1 MTSNRLSE
9 AQAASGARGGTA
21 GVGTGSPL
29 RAQPQT
35 ARRSNRAGF
44 VRLGVRTNP
53 FWIEEAMP
61 VTKVLIANRGEI
73 ACRVIR
79 TCREMGIPTVAVY
92 SEADRGALHVR
103 MADEACFIGP
113 AAARESYLVV
123 DKIVEAC
130 KKSGADAVHPGYGFL
145 SENAEAAKRFKAEGI
160 TFIGPNPEAIVSMGS
175 KTAAREVAMAAGC
188 PVVPGIQKTMS
199 DEDLLA
205 ESQKMG
211 FPVMLKAAMG
221 GGGKGMRLVTKP
233 EEFASSLAR
242 ARGEALSSF
251 GDDSVYVEK
260 AILQPRHIEIQIF
273 SDQHGNH
280 VYLWERECSVQ
291 RRHQKVI
298 EEAPSPHVTPEMRKA
313 MGEAAL
319 KVARAV
325 NYVGAGTVEFLADAD
340 RNFYFLEMNT
350 RLQVEHPVTEWITGL
365 DLVKWQILV
374 ARGEKLPMAQ
384 EEIPLNGWAMECR
397 IYAEDPDKNF
407 MPSPGKITFLR
418 TPSGRNVRD
427 DSGVYEGA
435 DVPMFYDPMI
445 SKLST
450 WGPTRIEAIDR
461 MRAALGEYRIG
472 GIRHNVAFHEV
483 LMEHGPFREGALN
496 TGMLDKPFW
505 KKKQQGPNLKFAVAA
520 ALLQEMDAEERRA
533 AQPAGASDG
542 KTDAWKHWGKF
553 NRL

>member
-1 MTSNRLSE
+1 M
-9 AQAASGARGGTA
+9 A
-21 GVGTGSPL
+21 
-29 RAQPQT
+29 
-35 ARRSNRAGF
+35 
-44 VRLGVRTNP
+44 
-53 FWIEEAMP
+53 

-79 TCREMGIPTVAVY
+79 TCREMGIKTVAVF
-92 SEADRGALHVR
+92 SEADRAALHVR
-103 MADEACFIGP
+103 MADEAYCIGP
-113 AAARESYLVV
+113 APARESYLVV
-123 DKIVEAC
+123 EKLLEVC
-130 KKSGADAVHPGYGFL
+130 RRSGADAVHPGYGFL
-145 SENAEAAKRFKAEGI
+145 SENAEAARAFEAAGV
-160 TFIGPNPEAIVSMGS
+160 TFIGPRPESIVSMGS
-175 KTAAREVAMAAGC
+175 KTAAREVAIAAGC
-188 PVVPGIQKTMS
+188 PVVPGIQETMS
-199 DEDLLA
+199 DEDLLVA
-205 ESQKMG
+205 ATKIG

-273 SDQHGNH
+273 SDAHGNH
-280 VYLWERECSVQ
+280 VYLNERECSVQ

-325 NYVGAGTVEFLADAD
+325 NYRGAGTIEFLADAD

-374 ARGEKLPMAQ
+374 ARGEKLPLTQ
-384 EEIPLNGWAMECR
+384 EQIPLHGWAIECR
-397 IYAEDPDKNF
+397 VYAEDPDKNF
-407 MPSPGKITFLR
+407 MPSPGRITFLKA
-418 TPSGRNVRD
+418 PSGRNVRD

-435 DVPMFYDPMI
+435 EVPMFYDPMI

-472 GIRHNVAFHEV
+472 GIRHNIAFHEV
-483 LMEHGPFREGALN
+483 LMEHEPFRKGDLH

-505 KKKQQGPNLKFAVAA
+505 KKKGPGPDLRFAVAA
-520 ALLQEMDAEERRA
+520 ALLHELETEERRA
-533 AQPAGASDG
+533 AQPAGSGDG
-542 KTDAWKHWGKF
+542 KPDAWKHWGRF

>member
-1 MTSNRLSE
+1 
-9 AQAASGARGGTA
+9 
-21 GVGTGSPL
+21 
-29 RAQPQT
+29 
-35 ARRSNRAGF
+35 
-44 VRLGVRTNP
+44 
-53 FWIEEAMP
+53 MP

-79 TCREMGIPTVAVY
+79 TCRAMGIPTVAVY

-103 MADEACFIGP
+103 MADEAYFIGP

-123 DKIVEAC
+123 DKILAVA
-130 KKSGADAVHPGYGFL
+130 KQSGADAIHPGYGFL
-145 SENAEAAKRFKAEGI
+145 SENAEAAKRFEAEGI
-160 TFIGPNPEAIVSMGS
+160 TFIGPRPDAIVAMGS
-175 KTAAREVAMAAGC
+175 KTAAREVAIAAGC
-188 PVVPGIQKTMS
+188 PVVPGIQKTMG
-199 DEDLLA
+199 EEELLVEA
-205 ESQKMG
+205 QKMG

-221 GGGKGMRLVTKP
+221 GGGKGMRLVHKP
-233 EEFASSLAR
+233 EEFTASLAR
-242 ARGEALSSF
+242 ARGEALSAF

-260 AILQPRHIEIQIF
+260 AIIQPRHIEIQVF
-273 SDQHGNH
+273 GDQHGNC

-365 DLVKWQILV
+365 DLVEWQIRV
-374 ARGEKLPMAQ
+374 ARGEKLPLTQ
-384 EEIPLNGWAMECR
+384 EEIPLNGWSMECR

-418 TPSGRNVRD
+418 TPAGPGVRD
-427 DSGVYEGA
+427 DSGVYEGSE
-435 DVPMFYDPMI
+435 VPMFYDPMI

-450 WGPTRIEAIDR
+450 WGPTREAAIRR

-483 LMEHGPFREGALN
+483 LMEHAPFREGALH

-505 KKKQQGPNLKFAVAA
+505 KKKEQGPNLQFAVAA
-520 ALLQEMDAEERRA
+520 ALMQELEAEERRA
-533 AQPAGASDG
+533 AQPVGSGDG
-542 KTDAWKHWGKF
+542 KPDAWKHWGKF

>member
-1 MTSNRLSE
+1 MS
-9 AQAASGARGGTA
+9 
-21 GVGTGSPL
+21 
-29 RAQPQT
+29 
-35 ARRSNRAGF
+35 
-44 VRLGVRTNP
+44 
-53 FWIEEAMP
+53 

-79 TCREMGIPTVAVY
+79 TCREMGIRTVAVF
-92 SEADRGALHVR
+92 SEADRAALHVR
-103 MADEACFIGP
+103 MAEEAYCIGP
-113 AAARESYLVV
+113 APARESYLVV
-123 DKIVEAC
+123 EKLLDVC
-130 KKSGADAVHPGYGFL
+130 RRSGANAVHPGYGFL
-145 SENAEAAKRFKAEGI
+145 SENAEAARAFEAAGV
-160 TFIGPNPEAIVSMGS
+160 TFIGPRPDCIVSMGS
-175 KTAAREVAMAAGC
+175 KTAAREVAIAAGC
-188 PVVPGIQKTMS
+188 PVVPGIQETMS
-199 DEDLLA
+199 DEDLLVA
-205 ESQKMG
+205 STKIG

-221 GGGKGMRLVTKP
+221 GGGKGMRLVHKP
-233 EEFASSLAR
+233 EEFASALAR

-260 AILQPRHIEIQIF
+260 AIVQPRHIEIQIF
-273 SDQHGNH
+273 SDAHGNH
-280 VYLWERECSVQ
+280 VYLHERECSVQ

-325 NYVGAGTVEFLADAD
+325 NYRGAGTVEFLADAD

-374 ARGEKLPMAQ
+374 ARGEKLPLTQ
-384 EEIPLNGWAMECR
+384 EEIPLHGWAMECR

-407 MPSPGKITFLR
+407 MPSPGRITYLKA
-418 TPSGRNVRD
+418 PSGRNVRD

-435 DVPMFYDPMI
+435 EVPMFYDPMI

-472 GIRHNVAFHEV
+472 GIRHNIAFHEV
-483 LMEHGPFREGALN
+483 LMEHEPFRRGDLN

-505 KKKQQGPNLKFAVAA
+505 KRKGPGPDLQFAVAA
-520 ALLQEMDAEERRA
+520 ALLFELETEERRA
-533 AQPAGASDG
+533 AQPAGSGEG
-542 KTDAWKHWGKF
+542 KPDAWKHWGRF

>member
-1 MTSNRLSE
+1 
-9 AQAASGARGGTA
+9 
-21 GVGTGSPL
+21 
-29 RAQPQT
+29 
-35 ARRSNRAGF
+35 
-44 VRLGVRTNP
+44 
-53 FWIEEAMP
+53 MP

-103 MADEACFIGP
+103 MADEAYFIGP

-123 DKIVEAC
+123 DKIVEVC

-145 SENAEAAKRFKAEGI
+145 SENAGAAKRFKAEGI

-175 KTAAREVAMAAGC
+175 KTAAREVAIAAGC

-199 DEDLLA
+199 DEDLLT

-221 GGGKGMRLVTKP
+221 GGGKGMRLVAKP

-273 SDQHGNH
+273 SDTHGNH

-374 ARGEKLPMAQ
+374 ARGEKLPMTQ

-397 IYAEDPDKNF
+397 VYAEDPDKNF

-450 WGPTRIEAIDR
+450 WGPTRLEAIDR

-472 GIRHNVAFHEV
+472 GIRHNIAFHEV
-483 LMEHGPFREGALN
+483 LMEHGPFREGALH

-505 KKKQQGPNLKFAVAA
+505 KKKEQGPNLKFAVAA
-520 ALLQEMDAEERRA
+520 ALMQEMDAEERRA
-533 AQPAGASDG
+533 AKPASTEG
-542 KTDAWKHWGKF
+542 KPDAWKHWGKF
-553 NRL
+553 NQI

>member
-1 MTSNRLSE
+1 
-9 AQAASGARGGTA
+9 
-21 GVGTGSPL
+21 
-29 RAQPQT
+29 
-35 ARRSNRAGF
+35 
-44 VRLGVRTNP
+44 
-53 FWIEEAMP
+53 MP

-79 TCREMGIPTVAVY
+79 TCREMGIRTVAVF
-92 SEADRGALHVR
+92 SEADRAALHVR
-103 MADEACFIGP
+103 MADEAYCIGP
-113 AAARESYLVV
+113 APARESYLVV
-123 DKIVEAC
+123 EKLLDVC
-130 KKSGADAVHPGYGFL
+130 RRSGADAVHPGYGFL
-145 SENAEAAKRFKAEGI
+145 SENAEAARAFEAAGV
-160 TFIGPNPEAIVSMGS
+160 TFIGPRPDCIVSMGS
-175 KTAAREVAMAAGC
+175 KTAAREVAIAAGC
-188 PVVPGIQKTMS
+188 PVVPGIQETMS
-199 DEDLLA
+199 DEDLLVA
-205 ESQKMG
+205 STKIG

-221 GGGKGMRLVTKP
+221 GGGKGMRLVHKP

-260 AILQPRHIEIQIF
+260 AIVQPRHIEIQIF
-273 SDQHGNH
+273 SDAHGNH
-280 VYLWERECSVQ
+280 VYLHERECSVQ

-325 NYVGAGTVEFLADAD
+325 NYRGAGTVEFLADAD

-374 ARGEKLPMAQ
+374 ARGEKLPLTQ
-384 EEIPLNGWAMECR
+384 DEIPLHGWAMECR

-407 MPSPGKITFLR
+407 MPSPGRITYLKA
-418 TPSGRNVRD
+418 PSGRNVRD

-435 DVPMFYDPMI
+435 EVPMFYDPMI

-472 GIRHNVAFHEV
+472 GIRHNIAFHEV
-483 LMEHGPFREGALN
+483 LMEHEPFRRGDLN

-505 KKKQQGPNLKFAVAA
+505 KRKGPGPDLQFAVAA
-520 ALLQEMDAEERRA
+520 ALLFELETEERRA
-533 AQPAGASDG
+533 AQPAGSGEG
-542 KTDAWKHWGKF
+542 KPDAWKHWGRF

>member
-1 MTSNRLSE
+1 M
-9 AQAASGARGGTA
+9 A
-21 GVGTGSPL
+21 
-29 RAQPQT
+29 
-35 ARRSNRAGF
+35 
-44 VRLGVRTNP
+44 
-53 FWIEEAMP
+53 

-79 TCREMGIPTVAVY
+79 TCREMGIRTVAVF
-92 SEADRGALHVR
+92 SEADRAALHVR
-103 MADEACFIGP
+103 MADEAYCIGP
-113 AAARESYLVV
+113 APARESYLVV
-123 DKIVEAC
+123 EKLLDVC
-130 KKSGADAVHPGYGFL
+130 RRSGADAVHPGYGFL
-145 SENAEAAKRFKAEGI
+145 SENAEAARAFEAAGV
-160 TFIGPNPEAIVSMGS
+160 TFIGPRPESIVSMGS
-175 KTAAREVAMAAGC
+175 KTAAREVAIAAGC
-188 PVVPGIQKTMS
+188 PVVPGIQETMS
-199 DEDLLA
+199 DADLLVA
-205 ESQKMG
+205 ATKIG

-221 GGGKGMRLVTKP
+221 GGGKGMRLVHKP

-260 AILQPRHIEIQIF
+260 AIVQPRHIEIQIF
-273 SDQHGNH
+273 SDAHGNH
-280 VYLWERECSVQ
+280 VYLHERECSVQ

-325 NYVGAGTVEFLADAD
+325 NYRGAGTIEFLADAD

-374 ARGEKLPMAQ
+374 ARGETLPLAQ
-384 EEIPLNGWAMECR
+384 EQIPLHGWAMECR

-407 MPSPGKITFLR
+407 MPSPGRITFLKA
-418 TPSGRNVRD
+418 PSGRNVRD

-435 DVPMFYDPMI
+435 EVPMFYDPMI

-472 GIRHNVAFHEV
+472 GIRHNIAFHEV
-483 LMEHGPFREGALN
+483 LMEHEPFRKGDLH

-505 KKKQQGPNLKFAVAA
+505 KKKGPGPDLRFAVAA
-520 ALLQEMDAEERRA
+520 ALLHELETEERRA
-533 AQPAGASDG
+533 AQPTGSGDG
-542 KTDAWKHWGKF
+542 KPDAWKHWGRF

>member
-1 MTSNRLSE
+1 
-9 AQAASGARGGTA
+9 
-21 GVGTGSPL
+21 
-29 RAQPQT
+29 
-35 ARRSNRAGF
+35 
-44 VRLGVRTNP
+44 
-53 FWIEEAMP
+53 MP

-79 TCREMGIPTVAVY
+79 TCREMGIRTVAVF
-92 SEADRGALHVR
+92 SEADRAALHVR
-103 MADEACFIGP
+103 MADEAYCIGP
-113 AAARESYLVV
+113 APARESYLVV
-123 DKIVEAC
+123 EKLLDVC
-130 KKSGADAVHPGYGFL
+130 KRSGADAVHPGYGFL
-145 SENAEAAKRFKAEGI
+145 SENAEAARLFEAAGV
-160 TFIGPNPEAIVSMGS
+160 TFIGPRPESIVSMGS
-175 KTAAREVAMAAGC
+175 KTAAREVAIAAGC
-188 PVVPGIQKTMS
+188 PVVPGIQETMS
-199 DEDLLA
+199 DEDLLVA
-205 ESQKMG
+205 STKIG

-221 GGGKGMRLVTKP
+221 GGGKGMRLVHKP

-260 AILQPRHIEIQIF
+260 AIVQPRHIEIQIF
-273 SDQHGNH
+273 SDAHGNH
-280 VYLWERECSVQ
+280 VYLHERECSVQ

-325 NYVGAGTVEFLADAD
+325 NYRGAGTVEFLADAD

-374 ARGEKLPMAQ
+374 ARGEKLPLTQ
-384 EEIPLNGWAMECR
+384 EEIPLHGWAMECR

-407 MPSPGKITFLR
+407 MPSPGRITYLKA
-418 TPSGRNVRD
+418 PSGRNVRD

-435 DVPMFYDPMI
+435 EVPMFYDPMI

-472 GIRHNVAFHEV
+472 GIRHNIAFHEV
-483 LMEHGPFREGALN
+483 LMEHEPFRRGDLN

-505 KKKQQGPNLKFAVAA
+505 KRKGPGPDLQFAVAA
-520 ALLQEMDAEERRA
+520 ALLFELETEERRA
-533 AQPAGASDG
+533 AQPAGSGEG
-542 KTDAWKHWGKF
+542 KPDAWKHWGRF

>member
-1 MTSNRLSE
+1 
-9 AQAASGARGGTA
+9 
-21 GVGTGSPL
+21 
-29 RAQPQT
+29 
-35 ARRSNRAGF
+35 
-44 VRLGVRTNP
+44 
-53 FWIEEAMP
+53 MP

-79 TCREMGIPTVAVY
+79 TCREMGIRTVAVF
-92 SEADRGALHVR
+92 SEADRAALHVR
-103 MADEACFIGP
+103 MADEAYCIGP
-113 AAARESYLVV
+113 APARESYLVV
-123 DKIVEAC
+123 EKLLDVC
-130 KKSGADAVHPGYGFL
+130 RRSGADAVHPGYGFL
-145 SENAEAAKRFKAEGI
+145 SENAEAARAFEAAGV
-160 TFIGPNPEAIVSMGS
+160 TFIGPRPESIVSMGS
-175 KTAAREVAMAAGC
+175 KTAAREVAIAAGC
-188 PVVPGIQKTMS
+188 PVVPGIQETMS
-199 DEDLLA
+199 DEDLLVA
-205 ESQKMG
+205 ATKIG

-221 GGGKGMRLVTKP
+221 GGGKGMRLVHKP

-260 AILQPRHIEIQIF
+260 AIVQPRHIEIQIF
-273 SDQHGNH
+273 SDAHGNH
-280 VYLWERECSVQ
+280 VYLHERECSVQ

-325 NYVGAGTVEFLADAD
+325 NYRGAGTIEFLADAD

-374 ARGEKLPMAQ
+374 ARGEKLPLTQ
-384 EEIPLNGWAMECR
+384 EEIPLHGWAMECR
-397 IYAEDPDKNF
+397 VYAEDPDKNF
-407 MPSPGKITFLR
+407 MPSPGRITFLKA
-418 TPSGRNVRD
+418 PGGRNVRD

-435 DVPMFYDPMI
+435 EVPMFYDPMI

-472 GIRHNVAFHEV
+472 GIRHNIAFHEV
-483 LMEHGPFREGALN
+483 LMEHEPFRRGDLH

-505 KKKQQGPNLKFAVAA
+505 KKKGPGPDLRFAVAA
-520 ALLQEMDAEERRA
+520 ALLHDLEIEERRA
-533 AQPAGASDG
+533 AQPVGLGDG
-542 KTDAWKHWGKF
+542 KPDAWKHWGRF

>member
-1 MTSNRLSE
+1 
-9 AQAASGARGGTA
+9 
-21 GVGTGSPL
+21 
-29 RAQPQT
+29 
-35 ARRSNRAGF
+35 
-44 VRLGVRTNP
+44 
-53 FWIEEAMP
+53 MP

-103 MADEACFIGP
+103 MADEAYFIGP

-123 DKIVEAC
+123 DKIVEVC
-130 KKSGADAVHPGYGFL
+130 KQSGADAVHPGYGFL

-175 KTAAREVAMAAGC
+175 KTAAREVAIAAGC

-221 GGGKGMRLVTKP
+221 GGGKGMRLVSKP

-242 ARGEALSSF
+242 ARGEALSAF

-273 SDQHGNH
+273 SDTHGNH

-365 DLVKWQILV
+365 DLVKWQIQV
-374 ARGEKLPMAQ
+374 ARGEQLPMRQ
-384 EEIPLNGWAMECR
+384 EDIPLNGWAMECR

-407 MPSPGKITFLR
+407 MPSPGRITFLR

-450 WGPTRIEAIDR
+450 WGPTRLEAIDR

-483 LMEHGPFREGALN
+483 LMEHAPFRDGALH

-505 KKKQQGPNLKFAVAA
+505 KKREQGPNLKFAVAA

-533 AQPAGASDG
+533 AQPVGSG
-542 KTDAWKHWGKF
+542 EGRPDAWRHWGRF

>member
-1 MTSNRLSE
+1 
-9 AQAASGARGGTA
+9 
-21 GVGTGSPL
+21 
-29 RAQPQT
+29 
-35 ARRSNRAGF
+35 
-44 VRLGVRTNP
+44 
-53 FWIEEAMP
+53 MP

-103 MADEACFIGP
+103 MADEAYFIGP

-123 DKIVEAC
+123 DRIVEVC
-130 KKSGADAVHPGYGFL
+130 KQSGADAIHPGYGFL
-145 SENAEAAKRFKAEGI
+145 SENADAAKRFKAEGI
-160 TFIGPNPEAIVSMGS
+160 IFIGPNPEAIVSMGS
-175 KTAAREVAMAAGC
+175 KTAAREVAIAAGC

-233 EEFASSLAR
+233 EEFTSSLAR
-242 ARGEALSSF
+242 ARGEAISAF

-260 AILQPRHIEIQIF
+260 AILQPRHIEIQVF
-273 SDQHGNH
+273 GDQHGNH

-374 ARGEKLPMAQ
+374 ARGEALPMKQ

-397 IYAEDPDKNF
+397 VYAEDPDKNF
-407 MPSPGKITFLR
+407 MPSPGRITFLR

-450 WGPTRIEAIDR
+450 WGPTRMEAIDR

-472 GIRHNVAFHEV
+472 GIRHNIQFHEA
-483 LMEHGPFREGALN
+483 LMEHGPFRDGALH

-505 KKKQQGPNLKFAVAA
+505 KKKEQGPSLKFAVAA

-533 AQPAGASDG
+533 AQPAGSGDG
-542 KTDAWKHWGKF
+542 KPDAWKHWGRF

>member
-1 MTSNRLSE
+1 
-9 AQAASGARGGTA
+9 
-21 GVGTGSPL
+21 
-29 RAQPQT
+29 
-35 ARRSNRAGF
+35 
-44 VRLGVRTNP
+44 
-53 FWIEEAMP
+53 MP

-103 MADEACFIGP
+103 MADEAYFIGP

-123 DKIVEAC
+123 DKILEVC

-175 KTAAREVAMAAGC
+175 KTAAREVAIAAGC

-199 DEDLLA
+199 DEELLA
-205 ESQKMG
+205 ESTKMG

-260 AILQPRHIEIQIF
+260 AILQPRHIEIQVF
-273 SDQHGNH
+273 SDTHGNH

-374 ARGEKLPMAQ
+374 ARGEKLPMKQ
-384 EEIPLNGWAMECR
+384 EEIPLTGWAMECR
-397 IYAEDPDKNF
+397 VYAEDPDKNF

-418 TPSGRNVRD
+418 TPAGRNVRD

-435 DVPMFYDPMI
+435 DVPLFYDPMI

-450 WGPTRIEAIDR
+450 WGPTRLEAIDR

-472 GIRHNVAFHEV
+472 GIRHNIAFHEV
-483 LMEHGPFREGALN
+483 LMEHGPFREGALH

-505 KKKQQGPNLKFAVAA
+505 KKKEQGPNLKFAVAA

-533 AQPAGASDG
+533 AQPAGSDG
-542 KTDAWKHWGKF
+542 KPDAWKHWGRF
-553 NRL
+553 NQL

>member
-1 MTSNRLSE
+1 
-9 AQAASGARGGTA
+9 
-21 GVGTGSPL
+21 
-29 RAQPQT
+29 
-35 ARRSNRAGF
+35 
-44 VRLGVRTNP
+44 
-53 FWIEEAMP
+53 MP

-130 KKSGADAVHPGYGFL
+130 KRSGADAVHPGYGFL

-175 KTAAREVAMAAGC
+175 KTAAREVAIAAGC

-205 ESQKMG
+205 ESTKMG

-221 GGGKGMRLVTKP
+221 GGGKGMRLVSKP

-242 ARGEALSSF
+242 ARGEALSAF

-260 AILQPRHIEIQIF
+260 AILQPRHIEIQVF
-273 SDQHGNH
+273 GDRHGNH

-384 EEIPLNGWAMECR
+384 GEIPLNGWAMECR
-397 IYAEDPDKNF
+397 VYAEDPDKNF
-407 MPSPGKITFLR
+407 MPSPGRITFLR

-472 GIRHNVAFHEV
+472 GIRHNIQFHEA
-483 LMEHGPFREGALN
+483 LMEHGPFREGALH

-505 KKKQQGPNLKFAVAA
+505 KKKEQGPSLKFAVAA

-533 AQPAGASDG
+533 ARPAGSGDG
-542 KTDAWKHWGKF
+542 KPDAWKHWGRF

>member
-1 MTSNRLSE
+1 
-9 AQAASGARGGTA
+9 
-21 GVGTGSPL
+21 
-29 RAQPQT
+29 
-35 ARRSNRAGF
+35 
-44 VRLGVRTNP
+44 
-53 FWIEEAMP
+53 MP

-79 TCREMGIPTVAVY
+79 TCREMGIPTVAVF

-103 MADEACFIGP
+103 MADEAYFIGP

-123 DKIVEAC
+123 EKILEVA
-130 KKSGADAVHPGYGFL
+130 KRSGADAIHPGYGFL
-145 SENAEAAKRFKAEGI
+145 SENAEAARLFTEHGI
-160 TFIGPNPEAIVSMGS
+160 TFIGPKPDAIVSMGS
-175 KTAAREVAMAAGC
+175 KTAARNVAIQAGC

-199 DEDLLA
+199 DEELLA

-221 GGGKGMRLVTKP
+221 GGGKGMRLVHKP

-260 AILQPRHIEIQIF
+260 AILQPRHIEIQVF
-273 SDQHGNH
+273 GDTHGNY

-298 EEAPSPHVTPEMRKA
+298 EEAPSPHVTPEMREA

-374 ARGEKLPMAQ
+374 ARGEKLPLAQ
-384 EEIPLNGWAMECR
+384 EEIALNGWAMECR

-407 MPSPGKITFLR
+407 MPSPGKVTFLR
-418 TPSGRNVRD
+418 TPAGPNVRD
-427 DSGVYEGA
+427 DSGVYEGSE
-435 DVPMFYDPMI
+435 VPMFYDPMI

-450 WGPTRIEAIDR
+450 WGPTRIEAIDK
-461 MRAALGEYRIG
+461 MKMALGEYRIG
-472 GIRHNVAFHEV
+472 GIRHNVEFHKV
-483 LMEHGPFREGALN
+483 LMDHEPFRSGALH
-496 TGMLDKPFW
+496 TGMLDKAFW
-505 KKKQQGPNLKFAVAA
+505 KRKEVGPSLKFAVAA
-520 ALLQEMDAEERRA
+520 ALKQELEAEERRVT
-533 AQPAGASDG
+533 QPASGDG
-542 KTDAWKHWGKF
+542 RPDAWKTWGKF

>member
-1 MTSNRLSE
+1 
-9 AQAASGARGGTA
+9 
-21 GVGTGSPL
+21 
-29 RAQPQT
+29 
-35 ARRSNRAGF
+35 
-44 VRLGVRTNP
+44 
-53 FWIEEAMP
+53 MP

-79 TCREMGIPTVAVY
+79 TCREMGIPTVAVF

-103 MADEACFIGP
+103 MADEAYFIGP
-113 AAARESYLVV
+113 ATARESYLVV
-123 DKIVEAC
+123 DKIVEVC
-130 KKSGADAVHPGYGFL
+130 KRSGADAVHPGYGFL
-145 SENAEAAKRFKAEGI
+145 SENADAAKRFKAEGI
-160 TFIGPNPEAIVSMGS
+160 TFIGPDPEAIVSMGS
-175 KTAAREVAMAAGC
+175 KTAAREVAIAAGC

-233 EEFASSLAR
+233 EEFTSSLAR
-242 ARGEALSSF
+242 ARGEALSAF

-384 EEIPLNGWAMECR
+384 EDIPLNGWAMECR
-397 IYAEDPDKNF
+397 VYAEDPDKNF

-472 GIRHNVAFHEV
+472 GIRHNLAFHEA
-483 LMEHGPFREGALN
+483 LMQHGPFREGALH

-505 KKKQQGPNLKFAVAA
+505 KKKEQGPSLKFAVAA
-520 ALLQEMDAEERRA
+520 ALLQEMNAEERRG
-533 AQPAGASDG
+533 AQPAASGDG
-542 KTDAWKHWGKF
+542 KPDAWKYWGRF
-553 NRL
+553 NKL

>member
-1 MTSNRLSE
+1 
-9 AQAASGARGGTA
+9 
-21 GVGTGSPL
+21 
-29 RAQPQT
+29 
-35 ARRSNRAGF
+35 
-44 VRLGVRTNP
+44 
-53 FWIEEAMP
+53 MP

-103 MADEACFIGP
+103 MADEAYFIGP

-123 DKIVEAC
+123 DKIVEVC

-175 KTAAREVAMAAGC
+175 KTAAREVAIAAGC

-199 DEDLLA
+199 DEELLA
-205 ESQKMG
+205 ESTKMG

-221 GGGKGMRLVTKP
+221 GGGKGMRLVAKP

-374 ARGEKLPMAQ
+374 ARGEKLPLKQ

-407 MPSPGKITFLR
+407 MPSPGRITFLR

-450 WGPTRIEAIDR
+450 WGPTRLEAIDR

-483 LMEHGPFREGALN
+483 LMEHGPFREGALH

-505 KKKQQGPNLKFAVAA
+505 KKKEQGPSLKFAVAA
-520 ALLQEMDAEERRA
+520 ALVQEMDAEERRA
-533 AQPAGASDG
+533 AQPGGSDG
-542 KTDAWKHWGKF
+542 KPDAWKHWGRF

>member
-1 MTSNRLSE
+1 
-9 AQAASGARGGTA
+9 
-21 GVGTGSPL
+21 
-29 RAQPQT
+29 
-35 ARRSNRAGF
+35 
-44 VRLGVRTNP
+44 
-53 FWIEEAMP
+53 MP

-79 TCREMGIPTVAVY
+79 TCRAMGIPTVAVY

-103 MADEACFIGP
+103 MADEAYFIGP

-123 DKIVEAC
+123 DKILAVA
-130 KKSGADAVHPGYGFL
+130 KQSGADAIHPGYGFL
-145 SENAEAAKRFKAEGI
+145 SENAEAAKRFEAEGI
-160 TFIGPNPEAIVSMGS
+160 TFIGPRPDAIVAMGS
-175 KTAAREVAMAAGC
+175 KTAAREVAIAAGC
-188 PVVPGIQKTMS
+188 PVVPGIQKTMG
-199 DEDLLA
+199 EEELLVEA
-205 ESQKMG
+205 QKMG

-221 GGGKGMRLVTKP
+221 GGGKGMRLVHKP
-233 EEFASSLAR
+233 EEFTASLAR
-242 ARGEALSSF
+242 ARGEALSAF

-260 AILQPRHIEIQIF
+260 AIIQPRHIEIQVF
-273 SDQHGNH
+273 GDQHGNC

-365 DLVKWQILV
+365 DLVEWQIRV
-374 ARGEKLPMAQ
+374 ARGEKLPLTQ
-384 EEIPLNGWAMECR
+384 EQIPLNGWSMECR

-418 TPSGRNVRD
+418 TPAGPGVRD
-427 DSGVYEGA
+427 DSGVYEGSE
-435 DVPMFYDPMI
+435 VPMFYDPMI

-450 WGPTRIEAIDR
+450 WGPTREAAIRR

-483 LMEHGPFREGALN
+483 LMEHEPFRSGALH

-505 KKKQQGPNLKFAVAA
+505 KKKEQGPNLKFAVAA
-520 ALLQEMDAEERRA
+520 ALMQELEAEERRA
-533 AQPAGASDG
+533 AQPAGSGDG
-542 KTDAWKHWGKF
+542 KPDAWKHWGKF

>member
-1 MTSNRLSE
+1 
-9 AQAASGARGGTA
+9 
-21 GVGTGSPL
+21 
-29 RAQPQT
+29 
-35 ARRSNRAGF
+35 
-44 VRLGVRTNP
+44 
-53 FWIEEAMP
+53 MP

-79 TCREMGIPTVAVY
+79 TCREMGIPTVAVF

-103 MADEACFIGP
+103 MADEAYFIGP

-123 DKIVEAC
+123 EKILEVA
-130 KKSGADAVHPGYGFL
+130 KRSGADAIHPGYGFL
-145 SENAEAAKRFKAEGI
+145 SENAEAARLFTEHGI
-160 TFIGPNPEAIVSMGS
+160 TFIGPRPDSIVSMGS
-175 KTAAREVAMAAGC
+175 KTAARNVAIEAGC

-199 DEDLLA
+199 DEELLA

-221 GGGKGMRLVTKP
+221 GGGKGMRLVHKP

-260 AILQPRHIEIQIF
+260 AILQPRHIEIQVF
-273 SDQHGNH
+273 GDTHGNY

-340 RNFYFLEMNT
+340 RNFYFVEMNT

-374 ARGEKLPMAQ
+374 ARGEKLPLAQ
-384 EEIPLNGWAMECR
+384 EQIALNGWAMECR

-407 MPSPGKITFLR
+407 MPSPGKVTFLR
-418 TPSGRNVRD
+418 TPAGPNVRD
-427 DSGVYEGA
+427 DSGVYEGSE
-435 DVPMFYDPMI
+435 VPMFYDPMI

-450 WGPTRIEAIDR
+450 WGPTRIEAIDK
-461 MRAALGEYRIG
+461 MKMALGEYRIG
-472 GIRHNVAFHEV
+472 GIRHNVEFHKV
-483 LMEHGPFREGALN
+483 LMDHEPFRSGALH
-496 TGMLDKPFW
+496 TGMLDKAFW
-505 KKKQQGPNLKFAVAA
+505 KRKEVGPSLKFAVAA
-520 ALLQEMDAEERRA
+520 ALKQELEAEERRVT
-533 AQPAGASDG
+533 QPASGDG
-542 KTDAWKHWGKF
+542 RPDAWKAWGKF

>member
-1 MTSNRLSE
+1 
-9 AQAASGARGGTA
+9 
-21 GVGTGSPL
+21 
-29 RAQPQT
+29 
-35 ARRSNRAGF
+35 
-44 VRLGVRTNP
+44 
-53 FWIEEAMP
+53 MP
-61 VTKVLIANRGEI
+61 VTKILIANRGEI

-79 TCREMGIPTVAVY
+79 TCREMGIRTVAVY
-92 SEADRGALHVR
+92 SEVDRGALHVR
-103 MADEACFIGP
+103 MADEAYCIGP
-113 AAARESYLVV
+113 APARESYLVV
-123 DKIVEAC
+123 EKILEVA
-130 KKSGADAVHPGYGFL
+130 KRSGADAIHPGYGFL
-145 SENAEAAKRFKAEGI
+145 SENAEAAKLFTENGI
-160 TFIGPNPEAIVSMGS
+160 TFIGPRPESIVSMGS
-175 KTAAREVAMAAGC
+175 KTAAREVAIAAGC

-199 DEDLLA
+199 DEDLLT

-233 EEFASSLAR
+233 EEFTSSLAR
-242 ARGEALSSF
+242 ARGEAMSSF

-260 AILQPRHIEIQIF
+260 AILQPRHIEVQVF
-273 SDQHGNH
+273 GDTHGNH

-374 ARGEKLPMAQ
+374 ARGEKLPMKQ

-407 MPSPGKITFLR
+407 MPSPGRITFLR

-435 DVPMFYDPMI
+435 EVPMFYDPMI

-450 WGPTRIEAIDR
+450 WGPTRMEAIDR
-461 MRAALGEYRIG
+461 MHAALGEYRIG
-472 GIRHNVAFHEV
+472 GIRHNVAFHQV
-483 LMEHGPFREGALN
+483 LMEHEPFRSGALN

-505 KKKQQGPNLKFAVAA
+505 KKKEQGPNLKFAVAA

-533 AQPAGASDG
+533 AQPAGNGEG
-542 KTDAWKHWGKF
+542 KPDAWKHWGKF

>member
-1 MTSNRLSE
+1 
-9 AQAASGARGGTA
+9 
-21 GVGTGSPL
+21 
-29 RAQPQT
+29 
-35 ARRSNRAGF
+35 
-44 VRLGVRTNP
+44 
-53 FWIEEAMP
+53 MP

-92 SEADRGALHVR
+92 SDADRGALHVR
-103 MADEACFIGP
+103 MADEAYAIGP
-113 AAARESYLVV
+113 APARESYLVV
-123 DKIVEAC
+123 EKILDVA
-130 KKSGADAVHPGYGFL
+130 KRSGADAIHPGYGFL
-145 SENAEAAKRFKAEGI
+145 SENAEAAKLFTEAGI
-160 TFIGPNPEAIVSMGS
+160 TFIGPRPDAITAMGS
-175 KTAAREVAMAAGC
+175 KTAAREVAIAAGC
-188 PVVPGIQKTMS
+188 PVVPGIQKTM
-199 DEDLLA
+199 EEAELLA
-205 ESQKMG
+205 EAQKMG

-233 EEFASSLAR
+233 EEFTASLAR

-260 AILQPRHIEIQIF
+260 AIVQPRHIEIQVF
-273 SDQHGNH
+273 GDTHGNH

-298 EEAPSPHVTPEMRKA
+298 EEAPSPHVTPEMRRA

-325 NYVGAGTVEFLADAD
+325 NYVGAGTVEFLADQD

-374 ARGEKLPMAQ
+374 ARGEKLPMTQ
-384 EEIPLNGWAMECR
+384 EQIPLNGWAMECR

-407 MPSPGKITFLR
+407 MPSPGRITFLR
-418 TPSGRNVRD
+418 TPAGPNVRD
-427 DSGVYEGA
+427 DGGVYEGSE
-435 DVPMFYDPMI
+435 VPMFYDPMI

-450 WGPTRIEAIDR
+450 WGPTRLEAIDKMR
-461 MRAALGEYRIG
+461 MALGEYRIG
-472 GIRHNVAFHEV
+472 GIRHNVEFHKV
-483 LMEHGPFREGALN
+483 LMEHEPFREGALH

-505 KKKQQGPNLKFAVAA
+505 KKKELGPNLKSAVAA
-520 ALLQEMDAEERRA
+520 AMLHELETEERRA
-533 AQPAGASDG
+533 AQPAGNGSG
-542 KTDAWKHWGKF
+542 QPDAWRHWGKF

>member
-1 MTSNRLSE
+1 
-9 AQAASGARGGTA
+9 
-21 GVGTGSPL
+21 
-29 RAQPQT
+29 
-35 ARRSNRAGF
+35 
-44 VRLGVRTNP
+44 
-53 FWIEEAMP
+53 MP

-92 SEADRGALHVR
+92 SDADRGALHVR
-103 MADEACFIGP
+103 MADEAYAIGP

-123 DKIVEAC
+123 DKILAVA
-130 KKSGADAVHPGYGFL
+130 KQSGADAIHPGYGFL
-145 SENAEAAKRFKAEGI
+145 SENAEAARLFTEHGI
-160 TFIGPNPEAIVSMGS
+160 TFIGPSPDSIVSMGS
-175 KTAAREVAMAAGC
+175 KTAAREVAIAAGC
-188 PVVPGIQKTMS
+188 PVVPGIQQTM
-199 DEDLLA
+199 EEAELLA
-205 ESQKMG
+205 EARKMG

-221 GGGKGMRLVTKP
+221 GGGKGIRLVTKP
-233 EEFASSLAR
+233 EDFTSSLAR

-260 AILQPRHIEIQIF
+260 AILQPRHIEIQVF
-273 SDQHGNH
+273 GDTHGNH
-280 VYLWERECSVQ
+280 VFLWERECSVQ

-298 EEAPSPHVTPEMRKA
+298 EEAPSPHVTPEMRQA

-319 KVARAV
+319 KVAKAV

-374 ARGEKLPMAQ
+374 ARGETLPLTQDQIA
-384 EEIPLNGWAMECR
+384 LNGWAMECR

-418 TPSGRNVRD
+418 TPAGPNVRD
-427 DSGVYEGA
+427 DGGVYEGS

-450 WGPTRIEAIDR
+450 WGPTRLEAIDKMR
-461 MRAALGEYRIG
+461 MALGEYRIG
-472 GIRHNVAFHEV
+472 GIRHNVEFHKV
-483 LMEHGPFREGALN
+483 LMEHEPFRSGDLN

-505 KKKQQGPNLKFAVAA
+505 KKKEVGPNLRSAVAA
-520 ALLQEMDAEERRA
+520 ALLNELESEERRA
-533 AQPAGASDG
+533 AQPAGAG
-542 KTDAWKHWGKF
+542 EGHPDAWKHWGKF

>member
-1 MTSNRLSE
+1 
-9 AQAASGARGGTA
+9 
-21 GVGTGSPL
+21 
-29 RAQPQT
+29 
-35 ARRSNRAGF
+35 
-44 VRLGVRTNP
+44 
-53 FWIEEAMP
+53 
-61 VTKVLIANRGEI
+61 
-73 ACRVIR
+73 
-79 TCREMGIPTVAVY
+79 VY

-103 MADEACFIGP
+103 MADEAYFIGP

-123 DKIVEAC
+123 DRIVEVC
-130 KKSGADAVHPGYGFL
+130 KQSGADAIHPGYGFL
-145 SENAEAAKRFKAEGI
+145 SENADAAKRFKAEGI
-160 TFIGPNPEAIVSMGS
+160 IFIGPNPEAIVSMGS
-175 KTAAREVAMAAGC
+175 KTAAREVAIAAGC

-233 EEFASSLAR
+233 EEFTSSLAR
-242 ARGEALSSF
+242 ARGEALSAF

-260 AILQPRHIEIQIF
+260 AILQPRHIEIQVF
-273 SDQHGNH
+273 GDQHGNH

-374 ARGEKLPMAQ
+374 ARGEALPMKQ

-397 IYAEDPDKNF
+397 VYAEDPDKNF
-407 MPSPGKITFLR
+407 MPSPGRITFLR

-450 WGPTRIEAIDR
+450 WGPTRMEAIDR

-472 GIRHNVAFHEV
+472 GIRHNIQFHEA
-483 LMEHGPFREGALN
+483 LMEHGPFRDGALH

-505 KKKQQGPNLKFAVAA
+505 KKKEQGPSLKFAVAA
-520 ALLQEMDAEERRA
+520 ALLEEMDAEERRA
-533 AQPAGASDG
+533 AQPAGSGDG
-542 KTDAWKHWGKF
+542 KPDAWKHWGRF

>member
-1 MTSNRLSE
+1 
-9 AQAASGARGGTA
+9 
-21 GVGTGSPL
+21 
-29 RAQPQT
+29 
-35 ARRSNRAGF
+35 
-44 VRLGVRTNP
+44 
-53 FWIEEAMP
+53 MP

-79 TCREMGIPTVAVY
+79 TCREMGIRTVAVF
-92 SEADRGALHVR
+92 SEADRAALHVR
-103 MADEACFIGP
+103 MADEAYCIGP
-113 AAARESYLVV
+113 APARESYLVV
-123 DKIVEAC
+123 EKLLDVC
-130 KKSGADAVHPGYGFL
+130 RRSGADAVHPGYGFL
-145 SENAEAAKRFKAEGI
+145 SENAEAARAFEVAGV
-160 TFIGPNPEAIVSMGS
+160 TFIGPRPDCIVSMGS
-175 KTAAREVAMAAGC
+175 KTAAREVAIAAGC
-188 PVVPGIQKTMS
+188 PVVPGIQETMS
-199 DEDLLA
+199 DEDLLVA
-205 ESQKMG
+205 STKIG

-221 GGGKGMRLVTKP
+221 GGGKGMRLVHKP

-260 AILQPRHIEIQIF
+260 AIVQPRHIEIQIF
-273 SDQHGNH
+273 SDAHGNH
-280 VYLWERECSVQ
+280 VYLHERECSVQ

-325 NYVGAGTVEFLADAD
+325 NYRGAGTVEFLADAD

-374 ARGEKLPMAQ
+374 ARGEKLPLTQ
-384 EEIPLNGWAMECR
+384 EEIPLHGWAMECR

-407 MPSPGKITFLR
+407 MPSPGRITYLKA
-418 TPSGRNVRD
+418 PSGRNVRD

-435 DVPMFYDPMI
+435 EVPMFYDPMI

-472 GIRHNVAFHEV
+472 GIRHNIAFHEV
-483 LMEHGPFREGALN
+483 LMEHEPFRRGDLN

-505 KKKQQGPNLKFAVAA
+505 KRKGPGPDLQFAVAA
-520 ALLQEMDAEERRA
+520 ALLFELETEERRA
-533 AQPAGASDG
+533 AQPAGSGEG
-542 KTDAWKHWGKF
+542 KPDAWKHWGRF

>member
-1 MTSNRLSE
+1 
-9 AQAASGARGGTA
+9 
-21 GVGTGSPL
+21 
-29 RAQPQT
+29 
-35 ARRSNRAGF
+35 
-44 VRLGVRTNP
+44 
-53 FWIEEAMP
+53 
-61 VTKVLIANRGEI
+61 
-73 ACRVIR
+73 
-79 TCREMGIPTVAVY
+79 
-92 SEADRGALHVR
+92 
-103 MADEACFIGP
+103 
-113 AAARESYLVV
+113 
-123 DKIVEAC
+123 
-130 KKSGADAVHPGYGFL
+130 
-145 SENAEAAKRFKAEGI
+145 
-160 TFIGPNPEAIVSMGS
+160 
-175 KTAAREVAMAAGC
+175 
-188 PVVPGIQKTMS
+188 
-199 DEDLLA
+199 
-205 ESQKMG
+205 MG

-221 GGGKGMRLVTKP
+221 GGGKGMRLVSKP

-242 ARGEALSSF
+242 ARGEALSAF

-260 AILQPRHIEIQIF
+260 AIVQPRHIEIQIF
-273 SDQHGNH
+273 SDTLGNH

-298 EEAPSPHVTPEMRKA
+298 EEAPSPHVTPEMRQA

-374 ARGEKLPMAQ
+374 ARGEKLPMTQ

-397 IYAEDPDKNF
+397 VYAEDPDKNF
-407 MPSPGKITFLR
+407 MPSPGRITFLR

-435 DVPMFYDPMI
+435 EVPMFYDPMI

-450 WGPTRIEAIDR
+450 WGPTRLEAIDR

-472 GIRHNVAFHEV
+472 GIRHNIQFHEV
-483 LMEHGPFREGALN
+483 LMEHEPFRSGALH

-505 KKKQQGPNLKFAVAA
+505 KKKEQGPNLKFAVAA
-520 ALLQEMDAEERRA
+520 ALLQEMEAEERRA
-533 AQPAGASDG
+533 AQPAAPGDG
-542 KTDAWKHWGKF
+542 KPDAWKHWGKF

>member
-1 MTSNRLSE
+1 
-9 AQAASGARGGTA
+9 
-21 GVGTGSPL
+21 
-29 RAQPQT
+29 
-35 ARRSNRAGF
+35 
-44 VRLGVRTNP
+44 
-53 FWIEEAMP
+53 MP

-92 SEADRGALHVR
+92 SDADRGALHVR
-103 MADEACFIGP
+103 MADEAYAIGP

-123 DKIVEAC
+123 EKILDVARR
-130 KKSGADAVHPGYGFL
+130 SGADAIHPGYGFL
-145 SENAEAAKRFKAEGI
+145 SENAEAARLFTANGI
-160 TFIGPNPEAIVSMGS
+160 TFIGPRPDAITAMGS
-175 KTAAREVAMAAGC
+175 KTAAREVAIAAGC
-188 PVVPGIQKTMS
+188 PVVPGIQKTM
-199 DEDLLA
+199 EEAELLA
-205 ESQKMG
+205 EAQKMG

-233 EEFASSLAR
+233 EEFTSSLAR

-260 AILQPRHIEIQIF
+260 AIVQPRHIEIQVF
-273 SDQHGNH
+273 GDTHGNH

-298 EEAPSPHVTPEMRKA
+298 EEAPSPHVTPEMRRA

-374 ARGEKLPMAQ
+374 ARGEKLPLTQ
-384 EEIPLNGWAMECR
+384 DQIPFNGWAMECR

-418 TPSGRNVRD
+418 TPAGPNVRD
-427 DSGVYEGA
+427 DGGVYEGSE
-435 DVPMFYDPMI
+435 VPMFYDPMI

-450 WGPTRIEAIDR
+450 WGPTRLEAIDK
-461 MRAALGEYRIG
+461 MHMALGEYRIG
-472 GIRHNVAFHEV
+472 GIRHNVEFHKV
-483 LMEHGPFREGALN
+483 LMQHEPFREGALH

-505 KKKQQGPNLKFAVAA
+505 KKKELGPNLQPAVAA
-520 ALLQEMDAEERRA
+520 AMLAELDAEERRA
-533 AQPAGASDG
+533 AQPAGNGGGSP
-542 KTDAWKHWGKF
+542 DAWRHWGKF

>member
-1 MTSNRLSE
+1 
-9 AQAASGARGGTA
+9 
-21 GVGTGSPL
+21 
-29 RAQPQT
+29 
-35 ARRSNRAGF
+35 
-44 VRLGVRTNP
+44 
-53 FWIEEAMP
+53 MP

-79 TCREMGIPTVAVY
+79 TCREMGIGTVAVF
-92 SEADRGALHVR
+92 SEADRAALHVR
-103 MADEACFIGP
+103 MADEAYCIGP
-113 AAARESYLVV
+113 APARESYLVV
-123 DKIVEAC
+123 EKLLDVC
-130 KKSGADAVHPGYGFL
+130 RHSGADAVHPGYGFL
-145 SENAEAAKRFKAEGI
+145 SENAEAARAFEAAGV
-160 TFIGPNPEAIVSMGS
+160 TFIGPRPESIVSMGS
-175 KTAAREVAMAAGC
+175 KTAAREVAIAAGC
-188 PVVPGIQKTMS
+188 PVVPGIQETMS
-199 DEDLLA
+199 DEDLLVA
-205 ESQKMG
+205 ATKIG

-221 GGGKGMRLVTKP
+221 GGGKGMRLVHKP

-260 AILQPRHIEIQIF
+260 AIVQPRHIEIQIF
-273 SDQHGNH
+273 SDAHGNH
-280 VYLWERECSVQ
+280 VYLHERECSVQ

-325 NYVGAGTVEFLADAD
+325 NYRGAGTIEFLADAD

-374 ARGEKLPMAQ
+374 ARGEKLPLTQ
-384 EEIPLNGWAMECR
+384 EEIPLHGWAMECR
-397 IYAEDPDKNF
+397 VYAEDPDKNF
-407 MPSPGKITFLR
+407 MPSPGRITFLKA
-418 TPSGRNVRD
+418 PGGRNVRD

-435 DVPMFYDPMI
+435 EVPMFYDPMI

-472 GIRHNVAFHEV
+472 GIRHNIAFHEV
-483 LMEHGPFREGALN
+483 LMEHEPFRRGELH

-505 KKKQQGPNLKFAVAA
+505 KKKGPGPDLRFAVAA
-520 ALLQEMDAEERRA
+520 ALLHDLESEERRA
-533 AQPAGASDG
+533 AQPAGSGEG
-542 KTDAWKHWGKF
+542 KPDAWKRWGRF